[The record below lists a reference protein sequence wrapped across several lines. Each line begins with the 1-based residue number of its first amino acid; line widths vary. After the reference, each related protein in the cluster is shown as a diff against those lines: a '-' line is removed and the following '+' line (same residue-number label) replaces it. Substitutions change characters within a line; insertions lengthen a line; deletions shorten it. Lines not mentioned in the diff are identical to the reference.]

1 MAFEGDF
8 IHLIGFCKIE
18 LPTRTLRLCDGGFCY
33 FGGEKYTA
41 EDDLFGSIGA
51 VEEFDAALGDA
62 AEDAKIVFLPPAS
75 AAASAINSASFQ
87 NSRARFWM
95 GTIGPDGKTVTS
107 AEQLMD
113 ALVDY
118 TVLRLRQGG
127 RELEMSFIG
136 RAEKLFLR
144 QQGNSLNPRFHQ
156 SVWPGERGLDN
167 ASGAR
172 ITVAWGVGSPRGL
185 TGGGGGGGGGTG
197 GGSFNFGSP
206 MVREQ

>member
-1 MAFEGDF
+1 MSFAGDN

-18 LPTRTLRLCDGGFCY
+18 LPTRTLRICDGGFCY
-33 FGGEKYTA
+33 FNGEKYEA
-41 EDDLFGSIGA
+41 DDAVFGSIAGIDELEA
-51 VEEFDAALGDA
+51 SLGDA
-62 AEDAKIVFLPPAS
+62 AEDAKLVFAPPAET
-75 AAASAINSASFQ
+75 AAQDINSKTFQ

-95 GTIGPDGKTVTS
+95 GVIGPDGKTVIT

-118 TVLRLRQGG
+118 TVLRSRQSG

-136 RAEKLFLR
+136 RPEKLFLR
-144 QQGNSLNPRFHQ
+144 QEGNSLNPRFHK

-167 ASGAR
+167 VGTKL
-172 ITVAWGVGSPRGL
+172 TVAWGVGSPRGVSS
-185 TGGGGGGGGGTG
+185 GGGGGVG
-197 GGSFNFGSP
+197 GGSFTFGGP